1 METQSAYDTNTRHQ
15 HGEGE
20 DDQPQEK
27 QSVLKKV
34 KAKAKK
40 IKDTI
45 KKHGP
50 GHHHDHGNDQY
61 HEGHIPDDH
70 DLDEEDDDDE
80 EEEIVQDP
88 EVHGAPMYESAAT
101 KNVVSG
107 QPEDLSRPGITNFD
121 RQDALPTN
129 PLASREISENYYTG
143 NHGIK
148 DNDHPNSTFSVHGAP
163 MYESAAAKNVAPG
176 QQDYLSR
183 PGITDFETSKALPVD
198 PLASTER
205 SENYYTGN
213 YETKRNDPPH
223 SAVTGLEAPLV
234 REQPRVDS
242 GKTNDTIEEP
252 LAPQITPLPSSYQVK
267 DDDPTRTFVH
277 GGDEYPGQEKVNLQ
291 RPTGLEED
299 DAAPKN
305 TFDAYTTT
313 NYQTKVTDPTGEGG
327 EATGIAPLLHSMDK
341 MKIYDEQGTGTGQN
355 LPSAT
360 QARASDLAFATGTH
374 DQFSPEPTRP
384 LRTEPTPQEQ
394 THNVD
399 KASNQSSYTE
409 KISSATSAIADKAV
423 SAKNIVASKLGY
435 GEKDQA
441 QFQSPTTTNESRE
454 GQDTTKQASAMD
466 YGKKVAA
473 TVTDKLSPVYKKA
486 TGAGSAVMSKLH
498 GPGAGTATG
507 VETEQVQDQDKG
519 VSVKS
524 YIADKFKPGD
534 EDRALS
540 EVISEVL
547 SPGAEKETRARG
559 KVTESEEVAR
569 RLGTGDETNERA
581 GSGSMSSPTQ
591 SVVDKLKGAVGSWF
605 GKGEGPQGT
614 QQAHNSSYE
623 TTDSSSSAVGR
634 TLQESGN

>member
-1 METQSAYDTNTRHQ
+1 METQSAYDTNIRQQ

-20 DDQPQEK
+20 DDQHQEK

-50 GHHHDHGNDQY
+50 GHHHDQGNDQY

-70 DLDEEDDDDE
+70 DLDQEDDDDE

-88 EVHGAPMYESAAT
+88 ELHGAPMYESAAT
-101 KNVVSG
+101 RNVVSG

-121 RQDALPTN
+121 RQDALPTD
-129 PLASREISENYYTG
+129 PLASREMSENYYTG

-148 DNDHPNSTFSVHGAP
+148 DNDPPNSTFSVHGAP

-176 QQDYLSR
+176 VAN
-183 PGITDFETSKALPVD
+183 FETSKALPAD
-198 PLASTER
+198 PLASRET
-205 SENYYTGN
+205 SENYDTGN
-213 YETKRNDPPH
+213 YETEHNDPPQIV
-223 SAVTGLEAPLV
+223 VTGLEAPT
-234 REQPRVDS
+234 RTDFA
-242 GKTNDTIEEP
+242 KTTDTVEEP

-267 DDDPTRTFVH
+267 DDDPTKTFVH

-291 RPTGLEED
+291 RPKGLEED

-374 DQFSPEPTRP
+374 DQFSPEPTGP
-384 LRTEPTPQEQ
+384 LRTEPTPQGQ
-394 THNVD
+394 TLNVD
-399 KASNQSSYTE
+399 KPSNQSSYTE

-441 QFQSPTTTNESRE
+441 QSQSPTTTNESRE

-473 TVTDKLSPVYKKA
+473 TVTEKLSPVYKKA
-486 TGAGSAVMSKLH
+486 TGAGSAVMSKLQ
-498 GPGAGTATG
+498 GPGTGTATK

-540 EVISEVL
+540 EVISEAL
-547 SPGAEKETRARG
+547 QKRKEDSPEAEKETRARG

-581 GSGSMSSPTQ
+581 GSGSLNSPTQ

-614 QQAHNSSYE
+614 QQAHSSSYE
-623 TTDSSSSAVGR
+623 TTDSAVGR